1 MGWISNVLQI
11 REEIWIFN
19 VEVSRHEC
27 RRRQVRLDDLKD
39 VAVEIVATVE
49 EQEIDV
55 GVEVSECVEHV
66 AYSKL
71 DEVVEA
77 CIREVFMS
85 RFGLAGQQLR
95 GDERPAARV
104 PECRRQ
110 VERGDPERGPEL
122 DNRARL
128 PAQCQEI
135 QQLTD
140 VALDCQRRLA
150 IDLVSLYLTE
160 PRAQLSLA
168 VLQGVS

>member
-1 MGWISNVLQI
+1 METPQ
-11 REEIWIFN
+11 
-19 VEVSRHEC
+19 
-27 RRRQVRLDDLKD
+27 
-39 VAVEIVATVE
+39 
-49 EQEIDV
+49 
-55 GVEVSECVEHV
+55 
-66 AYSKL
+66 
-71 DEVVEA
+71 
-77 CIREVFMS
+77 
-85 RFGLAGQQLR
+85 
-95 GDERPAARV
+95 
-104 PECRRQ
+104 
-110 VERGDPERGPEL
+110 RGPEL